1 MKNLLLL
8 LFSSIMLLSACSK
21 DKLNDKRIAGI
32 WKAKKVKY
40 IFYENNEEVRDS
52 VVENSGAL
60 YLYDD
65 DELENQYGY
74 SLTIVPAGFSGP
86 VWESNRGD
94 ANTLMGTNI
103 RKLNRR
109 KLELSENVT
118 DADLNVTK
126 TVIYYFER

>member
-1 MKNLLLL
+1 MKTFLPGLFALILLLP
-8 LFSSIMLLSACSK
+8 ACSK
-21 DKLNDKRIAGI
+21 DKINDKRIAGI
-32 WKAKKVKY
+32 WNATTVKY
-40 IFYENNEEVRDS
+40 LFYENNEEVRDS

-74 SLTIVPAGFSGP
+74 SLSIVPPGFYGST
-86 VWESNRGD
+86 WESNDGD

-103 RKLNRR
+103 RTLTRK
-109 KLELSENVT
+109 KLELSENTV
-118 DADLNVTK
+118 DIDLNIIK

>member
-1 MKNLLLL
+1 MKKISFLIFVLAI
-8 LFSSIMLLSACSK
+8 FSACSK
-21 DKLNDKRIAGI
+21 EKINDKRIAGI
-32 WKAKKVKY
+32 WNATTVEY

-74 SLTIVPAGFSGP
+74 SLAIVPERFFGP
-86 VWESNRGD
+86 VWESNEGD

-103 RKLNRR
+103 RKLTRK
-109 KLELSENVT
+109 KLELSENTT
-118 DADLNVTK
+118 DTDLNVTK